1 MSSYVPAKK
10 GVEFIFYVGL
20 ESVATAGAFQS
31 NPTIA
36 SGDCKV
42 SIDGGTLTNLATL
55 PTVAPSSSK
64 LVKITLSSSE
74 MNGDNITVIWSDA
87 AGGETKDLIINIQT
101 AARQIDDLA
110 YGTVSANVVQIS
122 GDVTAADNAES
133 FFDGDGYAG
142 TNNVIP
148 TVTTVNG
155 LASGAVT
162 ASALATD
169 AAQEI
174 ADTVLA
180 RSRSN
185 VDNTASEDSLYE
197 LIGAILDGDTSSGDL
212 EIFKTDGTTVF
223 NTRALGTNP
232 SAIPITS
239 ISGA

>member
-1 MSSYVPAKK
+1 MSK
-10 GVEFIFYVGL
+10 
-20 ESVATAGAFQS
+20 
-31 NPTIA
+31 N
-36 SGDCKV
+36 
-42 SIDGGTLTNLATL
+42 GGTLANLTTL
-55 PTVAPSSSK
+55 PTVTPASGK
-64 LVKITLSSSE
+64 LVKVTLSATE
-74 MNGDNITVIWSDA
+74 MECDNATVVCSDA
-87 AGGETKDLIINIQT
+87 SGAEWKDLIINIQT
-101 AARQIDDLA
+101 ATRQIDDLA

-133 FFDGDGYAG
+133 FFDGAGYAG